1 MSGLRRAA
9 LVFGIVALLLFA
21 DGIYLVAAHKNP
33 NGDTGVLFGNSNYY
47 LNAGTVVVLS
57 ALLVFTASV
66 IMWLVDVHRED
77 TERARRSAAARLAG
91 EQPDPSGGTVPRG
104 SAGDPPARDRS
115 GPPGGTVSRASAG
128 DPPAR
133 DQSGPSGRTAT
144 QA

>member
-21 DGIYLVAAHKNP
+21 DGVYLVAAHKNP

-57 ALLVFTASV
+57 ALLVFTASA
-66 IMWLVDVHRED
+66 IMWLVDVHRKD
-77 TERARRSAAARLAG
+77 KERARRSAEARLAR
-91 EQPDPSGGTVPRG
+91 EQPEPSGGTVPRA
-104 SAGDPPARDRS
+104 SAEARLAREQPE
-115 GPPGGTVSRASAG
+115 PPGGTVPRASVG
-128 DPPAR
+128 DPPTR
-133 DQSGPSGRTAT
+133 DQPGPSGRTAT